1 MSTVR
6 RPALLVAVAALAIV
20 VAVPV
25 LGADP
30 TSSPAPAASGAPEP
44 TRPPRADKP
53 DKPSKADR
61 APEVAAEVRGTVR
74 AATDAKGRP
83 TYAVTVA
90 GATWELEAGPAW
102 FWGDDHPLQAFV
114 GRTVTLTGTTREGSL
129 ALDVEAVD
137 GTPIRGPGKPPWAGG
152 PKVVGERHPGWKAW
166 KADKAAAKAAA
177 KAAERAARDAA
188 KPDAADEPAPS
199 PGS

>member
-6 RPALLVAVAALAIV
+6 RPALLVAIAALAIV

-30 TSSPAPAASGAPEP
+30 TSSPAPAASGAPESSKAP
-44 TRPPRADKP
+44 KADKP
-53 DKPSKADR
+53 DKASKADR
-61 APEVAAEVRGTVR
+61 APEIAAEVRGTVR
-74 AATDAKGRP
+74 AATDEKGRP
-83 TYAVTVA
+83 SYSVTV
-90 GATWELEAGPAW
+90 GGTTWELEAGPAW
-102 FWGDDHPLQAFV
+102 FWGSDHPLQAFV

-129 ALDVEAVD
+129 ELDVEAVD
-137 GTPIRGPGKPPWAGG
+137 GTPIREPGKPPWAGG

-166 KADKAAAKAAA
+166 KADKAAAKAA
-177 KAAERAARDAA
+177 ERAARDAA
-188 KPDAADEPAPS
+188 KPHASDEPEPS